1 MSNAEGEKPD
11 FDELEPLGDLDMPED
26 VDLSADLDFAEPDFA
41 EPDFTEPAEMDEA
54 AELPAIGDMQFE
66 PEDEAEEAESEEKP
80 KPTSKLPL
88 IVELVVFLGVCGGV
102 LAWTYFEFADSEGM
116 FFWSILAIFL
126 LGLVSIPFVLWKSRE
141 TCTPYRVMLAL
152 SLAAILTAAFCLFL
166 ELKTYDYDI
175 NAEGAKQRTQ
185 ATPAAQFGPSTTSA
199 ADWPICVQLS
209 SIAGDLTEV
218 SGSRWIT

>member
-1 MSNAEGEKPD
+1 VSNAEGEKPD
-11 FDELEPLGDLDMPED
+11 FDELEPLDDLDMPED
-26 VDLSADLDFAEPDFA
+26 VDPSADLDFT
-41 EPDFTEPAEMDEA
+41 EPDFTEPDFTEPGETDGA
-54 AELPAIGDMQFE
+54 AEQAAIGDVQFE
-66 PEDEAEEAESEEKP
+66 PEVEAEEVEPQEKP
-80 KPTSKLPL
+80 KPASKLPL

-102 LAWTYFEFADSEGM
+102 LAWTYFEFADSEGL

-126 LGLVSIPFVLWKSRE
+126 LALVSIPFVLWKSRK

-175 NAEGAKQRTQ
+175 KAEGAKQRAQ
-185 ATPAAQFGPSTTSA
+185 ATPAVQFGPSTTSA
-199 ADWPICVQLS
+199 TDWPICVQFS
-209 SIAGDLTEV
+209 SIAGDLVEV